1 MSLVRIAVRIA
12 AVEALRGR
20 TLAGDNIL
28 DSEIGALDVDA
39 DGELRT
45 VEDRPFVTVY
55 TDAATT
61 KDVDTSLRS
70 MVQNGATQ
78 ILFEAGITAAMTET
92 DPDTDE
98 SRLIGIGI
106 PATDRAFEFHLD
118 MVARQIGDA
127 LTDPENE
134 WAQIFSGLIQR
145 YVLIERARTSGDN
158 NGVRLA
164 AQQIKLTVDLIA
176 DPVKGEPLR
185 ATGAF
190 AKFLAKAD
198 TIEDQAMTVQIA
210 AIRTAISGAAFDW
223 QIEQRRYG
231 MTGGEMN
238 ALLLMPQEGAEADV
252 GVTTV
257 DATPAEPVQP

>member
-12 AVEALRGR
+12 AVEALKGK
-20 TLAGDNIL
+20 TLAGENIL
-28 DSEIGALDVDA
+28 DSEIGALEADA
-39 DGELRT
+39 DGALRT

-55 TDAATT
+55 TDAAIT
-61 KDVDTSLRS
+61 KDADTSLRS
-70 MVQNGATQ
+70 MVLNGATQ

-98 SRLIGIGI
+98 SKLIGIGI

-134 WAQIFSGLIQR
+134 WAQIFSAFIQR
-145 YVLIERARTSGDN
+145 YVLIERARTSGDD

-176 DPVKGEPLR
+176 DPVKGEALR
-185 ATGAF
+185 A
-190 AKFLAKAD
+190 
-198 TIEDQAMTVQIA
+198 V
-210 AIRTAISGAAFDW
+210 RR
-223 QIEQRRYG
+223 QR
-231 MTGGEMN
+231 
-238 ALLLMPQEGAEADV
+238 Q
-252 GVTTV
+252 
-257 DATPAEPVQP
+257 